1 MCDIRYASD
10 VSQFAVIQTRFSNG
24 VATLAM
30 PWIIG
35 HKSRELIFTGD
46 MISAVEAE
54 RIGLVN
60 RVFPKADL
68 ESEVMKVAKR
78 MSRVA
83 LDSLDALQISVALQ
97 THFQVRL
104 QGDREVRRHM
114 LNVRDLAAFV
124 RASHSA

>member
-1 MCDIRYASD
+1 MHWNSARSLHYLLP
-10 VSQFAVIQTRFSNG
+10 
-24 VATLAM
+24 ATEA
-30 PWIIG
+30 IG
-35 HKSRELIFTGD
+35 DDEPLFGD
-46 MISAVEAE
+46 S
-54 RIGLVN
+54 
-60 RVFPKADL
+60 
-68 ESEVMKVAKR
+68 
-78 MSRVA
+78 SRVA

>member
-1 MCDIRYASD
+1 MSYT
-10 VSQFAVIQTRFSNG
+10 F
-24 VATLAM
+24 TLA
-30 PWIIG
+30 PGALETELKRLILQETDKLDDFAPEAIG
-35 HKSRELIFTGD
+35 EDESLFGD
-46 MISAVEAE
+46 S
-54 RIGLVN
+54 
-60 RVFPKADL
+60 
-68 ESEVMKVAKR
+68 
-78 MSRVA
+78 SRVG

>member
-1 MCDIRYASD
+1 MSYT
-10 VSQFAVIQTRFSNG
+10 F
-24 VATLAM
+24 TLA
-30 PWIIG
+30 PGALETELKRLILQETDKLDDFAPEAIG
-35 HKSRELIFTGD
+35 DDEPLFGD
-46 MISAVEAE
+46 S
-54 RIGLVN
+54 
-60 RVFPKADL
+60 
-68 ESEVMKVAKR
+68 
-78 MSRVA
+78 SRVA